1 MTSQV
6 FLIPTMLLLFVF
18 LLVSLLSIGSILM
31 EYIQERRKNR
41 FSLDAFLQQIQGED
55 LGALSH
61 IVSTSALYKRQ
72 KDTLIQLLSNVN
84 LSGVA
89 VKGIA
94 QKLLLEEETYYD
106 RFIEKTDLIA
116 KLGPMFGLLG
126 TLIPLGPGLLALG
139 QGDVVTLS
147 NSLLVAFDTTIAGLV
162 AAAICYVISKIRR
175 RWYEDNLVTTE
186 AIMEYILEEVSAD
199 AEG

>member
-18 LLVSLLSIGSILM
+18 LLVPLLSIGSILM